1 MNKYIKLKLNWDY
14 IVVGDGWSIP
24 AIFLEQTVKQIK
36 VIWEVVLWEV
46 EQDFKG
52 GTKNI
57 IE

>member
-1 MNKYIKLKLNWDY
+1 MKLNWDY

-36 VIWEVVLWEV
+36 VIWEVVLSEV